1 MPAVPWTTK
10 FGAALLL
17 SSLLL
22 ALALPS
28 QAAISAAEAIALY
41 NKGRYAEAA
50 NAFAAICRTPG
61 THPNTYYYYALTLHR
76 LGDKE
81 KARRIYL
88 RLTQVFPNSQA
99 AEMARKALAAFPTT
113 GRTSSNGSG
122 GASSGTVNYSDTE
135 NLPESSRI
143 YFKPD
148 STSQMIIDAYV
159 NNRPIKMLFDTG
171 ADGCAFGK
179 NHLREIG
186 MAIPTG
192 KPSYQSTGVGEQGK
206 IDTWETRA
214 TIRVGNIERKNIEI
228 GVQEHLTGEPLL
240 GQNFFN
246 AFTYTID
253 KGSSSILFTR
263 KRRAVDSSR
272 SGSSSGGIDRNS
284 VPFEKVGNSIMVV
297 ASVNGRPIKAIF
309 DTGATN
315 TVFAYGDMK
324 NLGIEIPADAEP
336 TMGIGIA
343 GPTRGVAFNVQRM
356 TLGPIDRADF
366 NISVLNGFDAGHP
379 LIGRSFLGEWQ
390 YTIDND
396 AKIIHFLRR

>member
-1 MPAVPWTTK
+1 M
-10 FGAALLL
+10 
-17 SSLLL
+17 
-22 ALALPS
+22 ALALPC
-28 QAAISAAEAIALY
+28 QATPSAAEAIALY

-50 NAFAAICRTPG
+50 NAFAFVCQTPG

-88 RLTQVFPNSQA
+88 RLTQVFPSSQA
-99 AEMARKALAAFPTT
+99 AGMARKALAAFPTT
-113 GRTSSNGSG
+113 GRTSGDSG
-122 GASSGTVNYSDTE
+122 GSASSGTASYADTE
-135 NLPESSRI
+135 NLPESTRV

-148 STSQMIIDAYV
+148 SSSQMIVDAYV

-192 KPSYQSTGVGEQGK
+192 NPSYQSTGVGDQGK
-206 IDTWETRA
+206 IDTWEARA
-214 TIRVGNIERKNIEI
+214 TIRVGNIERKNVEI
-228 GVQEHLTGEPLL
+228 GVQEYLTGEPLL
-240 GQNFFN
+240 GQNFYN
-246 AFTYTID
+246 DFTYTID

-263 KRRAVDSSR
+263 KRRAVASAHSATSSAPGSGLDS
-272 SGSSSGGIDRNS
+272 NS
-284 VPFEKVGNSIMVV
+284 IPFEKVGNSLMV
-297 ASVNGRPIKAIF
+297 AATVNGKPIKAIF

-324 NLGIEIPADAEP
+324 TLGIDIPADAEV
-336 TMGIGIA
+336 THGIGIA
-343 GPTRGVAFNVQRM
+343 GPTRGVAFDINRM
-356 TLGPIDRADF
+356 TLGPIDRPDF
-366 NISVLNGFDAGHP
+366 RITVLEGFAAGHP